1 MVETIWGTAS
11 FSPSLPV
18 VGACLQ
24 KVRVSP
30 RSGNCFIKVE
40 AQPNDTGDQVGKW
53 PRVNIPGHGDS
64 REEGTTLTR
73 EDAAMVE
80 TVWGAASFNSRT
92 PVVCACVQQVSV
104 NPCNVKKRY
113 IMCIAGCHGR
123 DRDTDPG

>member
-1 MVETIWGTAS
+1 MARVLNFAS
-11 FSPSLPV
+11 YSFLV
-18 VGACLQ
+18 FQDC
-24 KVRVSP
+24 
-30 RSGNCFIKVE
+30 NEKVE
-40 AQPNDTGDQVGKW
+40 AQPNDAGVQVGRRS
-53 PRVNIPGHGDS
+53 PFIIPGQGEN

-80 TVWGAASFNSRT
+80 NVWGTASFNSPT
-92 PVVCACVQQVSV
+92 PTVCACVQQVSV